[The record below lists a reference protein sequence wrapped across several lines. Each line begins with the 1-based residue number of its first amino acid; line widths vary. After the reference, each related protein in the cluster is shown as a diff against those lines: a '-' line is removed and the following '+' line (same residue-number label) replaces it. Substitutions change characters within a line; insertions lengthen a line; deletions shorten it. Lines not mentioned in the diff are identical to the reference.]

1 MFKQHPS
8 FNTPNDVTKIWRY
21 MDFTKFVHLLDTE
34 SLFFVRS
41 DKFYDPFEGLI
52 PKANE
57 WWDIDDEYNQMVKR
71 SKSHRKFTTITC
83 WHSNDYESAAMW
95 DLYLKNGDG
104 VAIQST
110 IINFKNSL
118 VKTDKEI
125 YLGEVD
131 YIDYDTDMMMSNDIY
146 APYTHK
152 RISFKHEREVRAVYA
167 APYDDNI
174 EACGENI
181 EPLFE
186 FGVPIKCDVEVLIEK
201 IYISPTAPDWFEKLV
216 RSVCE
221 KYELDK
227 KIIKSKLYT
236 VK

>member
-8 FNTPNDVTKIWRY
+8 FNTPSDVTKIWRY
-21 MDFTKFVHLLDTE
+21 MDFTKFVYLLDTQ

-41 DKFYDPFEGLI
+41 DKFDDPFEGLI

-57 WWDIDDEYNQMVKR
+57 QWDLDDEYNQMVKR

-83 WHSNDYESAAMW
+83 WHMNDYESAAMW

-118 VKTDKEI
+118 DKTDKEI

-131 YIDYDTDMMMSNDIY
+131 YIDYDNDFMSNDIY

-152 RISFKHEREVRAVYA
+152 RISFEHEKEVRAVYV
-167 APYDDNI
+167 APYDDN
-174 EACGENI
+174 N

-186 FGVPIKCDVEVLIEK
+186 FGVPIECDVKVLIEK
-201 IYISPTAPDWFEKLV
+201 IYISPTAPTWFEELV
-216 RSVCE
+216 RSICG
-221 KYELDK
+221 KYGLDK
-227 KIIKSKLYT
+227 KIIKSNLYK
-236 VK
+236 VN